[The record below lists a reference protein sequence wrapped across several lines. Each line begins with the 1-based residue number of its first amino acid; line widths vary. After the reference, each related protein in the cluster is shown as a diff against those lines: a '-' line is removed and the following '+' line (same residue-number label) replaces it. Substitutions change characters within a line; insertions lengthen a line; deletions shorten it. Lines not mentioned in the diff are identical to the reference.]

1 MTQKQGWRNLN
12 GVGMNTNEMSGEKI
26 SALADGEI
34 TDEQLDLAL
43 AAMKKDNA
51 CADWAL
57 YHQIGDVLRSS
68 DMAINMSSDFSA
80 RFAARLQ
87 TEPTVIAP
95 TASITRANGLANGD
109 VQGSKVS
116 GQTSDSR
123 STKRWALPG
132 MAAAA
137 AMAAVAFVATPQLM
151 VAMHGNPISAET
163 SIASA
168 STDKP
173 SAADSATVTAA
184 SASGEVVMRD
194 PRIDD
199 YLFAHQRFS
208 PSLYSTAQYARS
220 ATFATESTK

>member
-1 MTQKQGWRNLN
+1 
-12 GVGMNTNEMSGEKI
+12 MNTNEMSGEKI

-43 AAMKKDNA
+43 ATLKKGNA

-68 DMAINMSSDFSA
+68 DMALNMSPDFSA
-80 RFAARLQ
+80 RFAARLEA
-87 TEPTVIAP
+87 EPTIIAP
-95 TASITRANGLANGD
+95 AANITLTSGLMSREARSD
-109 VQGSKVS
+109 KVS
-116 GQTSDSR
+116 VQKDSR
-123 STKRWALPG
+123 NAKRWALPG

-151 VAMHGNPISAET
+151 VAMHGNPTSAET
-163 SIASA
+163 SIASVSA
-168 STDKP
+168 DKP
-173 SAADSATVTAA
+173 SAAGSAIVTAA
-184 SASGEVVMRD
+184 SDSGEVVMRD